1 MSGKMTED
9 SLKELVNQVFL
20 LIDVNQNGVL
30 EEDEVRNFFKQ
41 MIAKHQ
47 PGRAFSEALFKVNWY
62 RMDKNSDDKVTM
74 EELWHF
80 MKDKA
85 QHQGTI

>member
-47 PGRAFSEALFKVNWY
+47 PGRVFSSV
-62 RMDKNSDDKVTM
+62 
-74 EELWHF
+74 
-80 MKDKA
+80 
-85 QHQGTI
+85 

>member
-1 MSGKMTED
+1 MTED

-41 MIAKHQ
+41 MIAKH
-47 PGRAFSEALFKVNWY
+47 
-62 RMDKNSDDKVTM
+62 
-74 EELWHF
+74 
-80 MKDKA
+80 
-85 QHQGTI
+85 

>member
-41 MIAKHQ
+41 MIAKH
-47 PGRAFSEALFKVNWY
+47 
-62 RMDKNSDDKVTM
+62 
-74 EELWHF
+74 
-80 MKDKA
+80 
-85 QHQGTI
+85 